1 MQDERMK
8 QFTENWKETEK
19 LKEEL
24 KYEKTKSKVI
34 AWVAVIVIAVLVVL
48 YYQEY
53 NLRMKLLDEYNTV
66 QAEYE
71 ELSTD
76 R

>member
-8 QFTENWKETEK
+8 QFTEQWKETEK
-19 LKEEL
+19 LKEDL

-34 AWVAVIVIAVLVVL
+34 ACVAVIVIVVLVHL
-48 YYQEY
+48 YNQEH
-53 NLRMKLLDEYNTV
+53 NLRMKLLDEYNTI

-71 ELSTD
+71 ELSID

>member
-8 QFTENWKETEK
+8 QFTEQWKETEK

-24 KYEKTKSKVI
+24 KYEKTKAKVI
-34 AWVAVIVIAVLVVL
+34 SWLAVIVIAVLVVL
-48 YYQEY
+48 YYQEH
-53 NLRMKLLDEYNTV
+53 NLRIKLLDEYNTIP
-66 QAEYE
+66 AEYE

>member
-8 QFTENWKETEK
+8 QFTEQWKETEK

-24 KYEKTKSKVI
+24 KYEKTKAKVI
-34 AWVAVIVIAVLVVL
+34 SWLAVIVIAVLVVL
-48 YYQEY
+48 YYQEH
-53 NLRMKLLDEYNTV
+53 NLRIKLLDEYNTI